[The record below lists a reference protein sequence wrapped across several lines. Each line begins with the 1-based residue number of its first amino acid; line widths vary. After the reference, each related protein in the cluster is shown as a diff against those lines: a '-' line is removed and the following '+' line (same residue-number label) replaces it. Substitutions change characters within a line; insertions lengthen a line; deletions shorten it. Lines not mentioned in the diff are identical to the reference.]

1 MAPILAHARE
11 RWGWEWRSGAASMNM
26 DTGTRRLGKYEL
38 REHLAR
44 GGQGEVWKAFD
55 PRLQR
60 YVAIK
65 QLHANLQ
72 SDPDFISRFEREA
85 RFIASLHHPNI
96 VQIHDFQIIQTP
108 GSDATTAYMV
118 MDYIEG
124 STLAHYIHNTSRKG
138 QYPDAADLVYIFT
151 AVGLAIDYAHERGM
165 IHRDI
170 KPANIMLDKRS
181 HTVRSI
187 GQPIL
192 TDFGIAKLQGAFA
205 DTTRV
210 IGTPLYASPE
220 QARGLS
226 GDKRSDLYS
235 LGVIL
240 YEMTT
245 GTPPFRGDSPMAV
258 LMQHYQ
264 ENPTPPDLIN
274 RLIPPALSEVILKS
288 ITKDP
293 DARFQSAS
301 AMTIALAEALNVSIP
316 AEFRKTASS
325 PDLTSVTHPHNPLQ
339 PSSPAEIAPALAIQH
354 PVRGTGYP
362 SPGWDALPGGQ
373 VIPRLR
379 PQGPT
384 PPAGSMAGASPATT
398 ILRQA
403 MRRRRRLYI
412 GLIALLIVLVVGA
425 SVYVLLTPKGT
436 MTPPIAN
443 PIVGHVVFLNAP
455 PGALDEVQITLQGI
469 HDAPPGKTYYAWLLN
484 SSENIPPV
492 GWSFTVHNGSLFPS
506 TYTDPLHKNLLTAT
520 MPYLFLITL
529 QNPGLN
535 GPSFIS
541 SERLYYANISQ
552 TKSSFDIMRCPQSS
566 SNNPCRS

>member
-1 MAPILAHARE
+1 
-11 RWGWEWRSGAASMNM
+11 M
-26 DTGTRRLGKYEL
+26 DTEARRLGKYEL

-245 GTPPFRGDSPMAV
+245 GTPPFRGDSPMAI
-258 LMQHYQ
+258 LMLHYL
-264 ENPTPPDLIN
+264 EIPTAPALIN

-288 ITKDP
+288 IAKDP

-301 AMTIALAEALNVSIP
+301 AMTIALAEALNVPIP
-316 AEFRKTASS
+316 AELRKTASS
-325 PDLTSVTHPHNPLQ
+325 PDLVSISHSHNPLQ
-339 PSSPAEIAPALAIQH
+339 PSTPAEISPAWRA
-354 PVRGTGYP
+354 
-362 SPGWDALPGGQ
+362 
-373 VIPRLR
+373 
-379 PQGPT
+379 QGDMAT
-384 PPAGSMAGASPATT
+384 AGSMAGASPATT

-403 MRRRRRLYI
+403 IRRRRRLYI
-412 GLIALLIVLVVGA
+412 GLIAVLVVLVVGSSILYA
-425 SVYVLLTPKGT
+425 LSAPKGPT
-436 MTPPIAN
+436 TPLIAN
-443 PIVGHVVFLNAP
+443 PIVGHVDFLDAP
-455 PGALDEVQITLQGI
+455 PGTHDEVQIMLHGI
-469 HDAPPGKTYYAWLLN
+469 PDAPSGKTYYAWL
-484 SSENIPPV
+484 ENGTPPV
-492 GWSFTVHNGSLFPS
+492 QWSFTAHNGSLSSPP
-506 TYTDPLHKNLLTAT
+506 YIDAQHRNLLAAT
-520 MPYLFLITL
+520 PYLFLITL
-529 QNPGLN
+529 QSQATVA
-535 GPSFIS
+535 PSFDPN
-541 SERLYYANISQ
+541 E
-552 TKSSFDIMRCPQSS
+552 
-566 SNNPCRS
+566 

>member
-1 MAPILAHARE
+1 
-11 RWGWEWRSGAASMNM
+11 M

-38 REHLAR
+38 RERLAR

-55 PRLQR
+55 PLLQR

-65 QLHANLQ
+65 QLHANLE
-72 SDPDFISRFEREA
+72 SDPDFISRFEGEA

-96 VQIHDFQIIQTP
+96 VQIHDFQIMQTS

-124 STLAHYIHNTSRKG
+124 PTLAHYIHNTSRKG

-151 AVGLAIDYAHERGM
+151 AVSLAIDYAHERGM

-181 HTVRSI
+181 HTARPL

-245 GTPPFRGDSPMAV
+245 GTPPFRGESPMAI

-264 ENPTPPDLIN
+264 ETPTPPALIN

-288 ITKDP
+288 IAKDP
-293 DARFQSAS
+293 DARFQSAA
-301 AMTIALAEALNVSIP
+301 AMTIALAEALNVAVPS
-316 AEFRKTASS
+316 ALRKTASS
-325 PDLTSVTHPHNPLQ
+325 ADLVSIAQPDNPLQ
-339 PSSPAEIAPALAIQH
+339 PSSAAEIAPALATQ
-354 PVRGTGYP
+354 
-362 SPGWDALPGGQ
+362 S
-373 VIPRLR
+373 PRLR
-379 PQGPT
+379 PQGLHT
-384 PPAGSMAGASPATT
+384 ETGGMAGAGSMAGASPATT
-398 ILRQA
+398 ILWKAIRQ
-403 MRRRRRLYI
+403 RRRLYI
-412 GLIALLIVLVVGA
+412 GLIAVLIALIAGSSVYALIIAKGPSTATTANLVVGRVDFLSSPNA
-425 SVYVLLTPKGT
+425 AAGT
-436 MTPPIAN
+436 
-443 PIVGHVVFLNAP
+443 
-455 PGALDEVQITLQGI
+455 LDEVQITIHGI
-469 HDAPPGKTYYAWLLN
+469 HRAPAGKTYYAWLLN
-484 SSENIPPV
+484 NSENTLPV
-492 GWSFTVHNGSLFPS
+492 HWSFTVRNGSLSPPA
-506 TYTDPLHKNLLTAT
+506 YTDAGHRNLLTTTA
-520 MPYLFLITL
+520 PGLFLITEEAGMPTIPT
-529 QNPGLN
+529 PG
-535 GPSFIS
+535 GG
-541 SERLYYANISQ
+541 LYYASISA
-552 TKSSFDIMRCPQSS
+552 TKTSFAITRCPQGGAT
-566 SNNPCRS
+566 NPCAV

>member
-1 MAPILAHARE
+1 
-11 RWGWEWRSGAASMNM
+11 M

-38 REHLAR
+38 RERLAR

-55 PRLQR
+55 PLLQR

-65 QLHANLQ
+65 QLHANLE
-72 SDPDFISRFEREA
+72 SDPDFISRFESEA

-108 GSDATTAYMV
+108 SSDATTAYMV

-124 STLAHYIHNTSRKG
+124 PTLAHYIHNTSRKG

-151 AVGLAIDYAHERGM
+151 AVSLAIDYAHERGM

-181 HTVRSI
+181 HTARSL

-245 GTPPFRGDSPMAV
+245 GTPPFRGDSPMAI

-264 ENPTPPDLIN
+264 ETPTPPALIN
-274 RLIPPALSEVILKS
+274 RTIPPALSDVILKS
-288 ITKDP
+288 IAKDP

-301 AMTIALAEALNVSIP
+301 AMTIALAEALNVLVP
-316 AEFRKTASS
+316 TALRKTASS
-325 PDLTSVTHPHNPLQ
+325 PDLVSISQPHNPLQ
-339 PSSPAEIAPALAIQH
+339 SSSPPEIPPPLVSAPI
-354 PVRGTGYP
+354 T
-362 SPGWDALPGGQ
+362 
-373 VIPRLR
+373 
-379 PQGPT
+379 PQPT
-384 PPAGSMAGASPATT
+384 A
-398 ILRQA
+398 LRQPI
-403 MRRRRRLYI
+403 RQRKSLYI
-412 GLIALLIVLVVGA
+412 GLIALLIALIVGSSVYALIVPKGSSTPTTSNLVVGRVDFL
-425 SVYVLLTPKGT
+425 SS
-436 MTPPIAN
+436 
-443 PIVGHVVFLNAP
+443 LNAP
-455 PGALDEVQITLQGI
+455 GTLDEVQFTIHGI
-469 HDAPPGKTYYAWLLN
+469 HGAPPGKTYYAWLLN
-484 SSENIPPV
+484 NSENTLPV
-492 GWSFTVHNGSLFPS
+492 HWSFTVRNGSISPS
-506 TYTDPLHKNLLTAT
+506 SYTDPQHRNLLTT
-520 MPYLFLITL
+520 TTPGLLLITL
-529 QNPGLN
+529 ETGIPTIPAPG
-535 GPSFIS
+535 GG
-541 SERLYYANISQ
+541 LYYASISA
-552 TKSSFDIMRCPQSS
+552 TKTSFAIVRCPQSS
-566 SNNPCRS
+566 SNNPCTS

>member
-1 MAPILAHARE
+1 MAPILALARE

-38 REHLAR
+38 REPLAR

-301 AMTIALAEALNVSIP
+301 AMTIALAEALNVPIP

-339 PSSPAEIAPALAIQH
+339 PSSPAEIPAPLVAAPITPQ
-354 PVRGTGYP
+354 PTT
-362 SPGWDALPGGQ
+362 
-373 VIPRLR
+373 PRQ
-379 PQGPT
+379 P
-384 PPAGSMAGASPATT
+384 
-398 ILRQA
+398 IRQ
-403 MRRRRRLYI
+403 RKSLYV

-425 SVYVLLTPKGT
+425 SVYALLTPKGT

-492 GWSFTVHNGSLFPS
+492 GWSFTVHNGSLYPS

>member
-1 MAPILAHARE
+1 
-11 RWGWEWRSGAASMNM
+11 M
-26 DTGTRRLGKYEL
+26 DTETRRLGKYEL

-55 PRLQR
+55 PWLKR

-65 QLHANLQ
+65 QLHANLE
-72 SDPDFISRFEREA
+72 SDPNFISRFEREA
-85 RFIASLHHPNI
+85 QFIAALHHPNI

-124 STLAHYIHNTSRKG
+124 PTLAYYIHNTSRKG

-151 AVGLAIDYAHERGM
+151 AVSLAIDYAHERGM

-170 KPANIMLDKRS
+170 KPSNIMLDKRS
-181 HTVRSI
+181 HTARSI
-187 GQPIL
+187 GQPVL

-220 QARGLS
+220 QAQGLS

-245 GTPPFRGDSPMAV
+245 GVPPFRGDSPMAILV
-258 LMQHYQ
+258 QHYQ
-264 ENPTPPDLIN
+264 DSPTPPALIN
-274 RLIPPALSEVILKS
+274 HTVPSALSEVVLKS
-288 ITKDP
+288 IAKDP

-301 AMTIALAEALNVSIP
+301 AMTIALAEALNVPIP
-316 AEFRKTASS
+316 TELRKTPTINRGATA
-325 PDLTSVTHPHNPLQ
+325 PDLMSISHPHNPAQ
-339 PSSPAEIAPALAIQH
+339 PSTPAERAPLI
-354 PVRGTGYP
+354 
-362 SPGWDALPGGQ
+362 S
-373 VIPRLR
+373 R
-379 PQGPT
+379 PMT
-384 PPAGSMAGASPATT
+384 PQAT
-398 ILRQA
+398 ILRQPIW
-403 MRRRRRLYI
+403 RRKGLYI
-412 GLIALLIVLVVGA
+412 GLIALLIAVIVGSSVYALLIPKGA
-425 SVYVLLTPKGT
+425 STPST
-436 MTPPIAN
+436 TN
-443 PIVGHVVFLNAP
+443 PVVGHVDFLSSPNAP
-455 PGALDEVQITLQGI
+455 PGTLDEVEITLPGI

-484 SSENIPPV
+484 SSENILPV
-492 GWSFTVHNGSLFPS
+492 SWSFTVHNGGLSPS

-529 QNPGLN
+529 QSPGLN
-535 GPSFIS
+535 GPSFTP
-541 SERLYYANISQ
+541 SERLYYASLSA
-552 TKSSFDIMRCPQSS
+552 TRSSFDIRKCPQSS
-566 SNNPCRS
+566 ANNPCTS